1 MERMEGIG
9 VADKDVE
16 EPHSSHAKSWQWRQT
31 EALIWKEE
39 QEVHRGDDEQK
50 EQWWTQEG
58 VRT

>member
-1 MERMEGIG
+1 MERMEGLG

-31 EALIWKEE
+31 EAFIWKEE

-50 EQWWTQEG
+50 EQW
-58 VRT
+58 